1 MRNCVIRVWSKIII
15 NEPVREFDQSRRGSL
30 CYSFIIIMLLRLLY
44 NDRCS
49 PWSATWEIVYCFPS
63 CFVALDSTAQHST
76 ALVPSHPNY
85 LVIVFRAQGN
95 RETTRS
101 WAAFGCFFQT
111 WPAGDGEWGGVR
123 RSAPLGIGFQ
133 RVANHWAGPTWNPFP
148 FTRRL
153 CCRERILYNIKRSPL
168 SASSFAR

>member
-1 MRNCVIRVWSKIII
+1 MRNCVIRVWSKNII

-44 NDRCS
+44 QSLLPLISNLRICLLFS
-49 PWSATWEIVYCFPS
+49 KLFCCPW
-63 CFVALDSTAQHST
+63 QHST
-76 ALVPSHPNY
+76 ALVPCHPNC
-85 LVIVFRAQGN
+85 LVIVYRAQGN